1 MENRLVEGPNGKA
14 LKNME
19 NWGIHPN
26 QKLGRMADALCEIQS
41 SKNKTKL
48 SEMMFLFVFM
58 ESESI
63 LVYYYIVSLDNCT

>member
-1 MENRLVEGPNGKA
+1 MENHLVEGPNGKA

-19 NWGIHPN
+19 NWLIHPN
-26 QKLGRMADALCEIQS
+26 QKLGRMADTLCEIQS
-41 SKNKTKL
+41 AKNKTKL

-63 LVYYYIVSLDNCT
+63 LVYYYIVSLDNCS